1 MADAG
6 GISSGPGKYLGRGIY
21 DLVEAARII
30 GRSPD
35 TIGGWTKG
43 SSPLHPV
50 AHDRILSFMDLISL
64 WVISELSKRGV
75 PKGHIRSGR
84 DYVAEQADTEYPFA
98 HRYLATVGA
107 GFFAKLDRS
116 EDWVDAGQGGQGSFQ
131 MFIQNLIQP
140 IEYGPDLH
148 AAKWRPAQLILLD
161 PKIQAGA
168 PCIEGTRIPTTLVA
182 KLNKAGEHKEDIAED
197 MRLNITQ
204 VNAALEYEL
213 AA

>member
-1 MADAG
+1 
-6 GISSGPGKYLGRGIY
+6 
-21 DLVEAARII
+21 
-30 GRSPD
+30 
-35 TIGGWTKG
+35 
-43 SSPLHPV
+43 
-50 AHDRILSFMDLISL
+50 
-64 WVISELSKRGV
+64 
-75 PKGHIRSGR
+75 
-84 DYVAEQADTEYPFA
+84 
-98 HRYLATVGA
+98 
-107 GFFAKLDRS
+107 
-116 EDWVDAGQGGQGSFQ
+116 